1 MPTYQYVC
9 EACNDEFEVVQS
21 FTDPTLSEH
30 DPGCGGHVRK
40 RFNAVGVVFKGSGFY
55 RNDSRGAD
63 TASSAGESSSESK
76 PAAAT
81 SSESATPAKTES
93 KPSTPAPAST
103 PSKTTTPAK
112 TSAA

>member
-21 FTDPTLSEH
+21 FTDATLTEH

-55 RNDSRGAD
+55 RNDSRGTD
-63 TASSAGESSSESK
+63 TSASPPATSTSESK
-76 PAAAT
+76 PAST
-81 SSESATPAKTES
+81 SSSPSEGTTKTES
-93 KPSTPAPAST
+93 KPSTPAPST
-103 PSKTTTPAK
+103 SAPATPAK